1 MDAQPARLRGQ
12 NALWKDSD
20 VNVGICLKNWLNLF
34 LVTSTIM
41 IVRLLIIIKYCT
53 VKDKSLTI
61 MIAAIWAI

>member
-20 VNVGICLKNWLNLF
+20 VNVGICLKNWLNLS
-34 LVTSTIM
+34 LATSTIM

-53 VKDKSLTI
+53 VKD
-61 MIAAIWAI
+61 

>member
-34 LVTSTIM
+34 LSTSTNHDST
-41 IVRLLIIIKYCT
+41 IVNYN
-53 VKDKSLTI
+53 
-61 MIAAIWAI
+61 